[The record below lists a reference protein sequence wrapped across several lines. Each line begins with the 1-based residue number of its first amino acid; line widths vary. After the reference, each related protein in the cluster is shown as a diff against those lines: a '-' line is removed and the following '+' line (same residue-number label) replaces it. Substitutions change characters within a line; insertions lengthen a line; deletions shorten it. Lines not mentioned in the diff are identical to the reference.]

1 MATSSC
7 SPKGTSSFKFRS
19 TSGNP
24 LHKISASGSP
34 AHSSTL
40 GTERVFQDQRKN
52 EAKQVKR
59 PHRNAPDEGYT
70 YTPPL
75 PLNTCAGSPLMVF
88 GQPGPVSIVT
98 VFSSWGPQPVSVS
111 CPYCK
116 TFVTTQVCPQP
127 GLLTWLMCSGMAMLG
142 CVFGC
147 CFLPFCVYECQ
158 DVEHFCPNCRRILGV
173 FRRI

>member
-1 MATSSC
+1 MEKGAPGPSSL
-7 SPKGTSSFKFRS
+7 RS
-19 TSGNP
+19 HSLGVPTHTPPSEADS
-24 LHKISASGSP
+24 ISNQHGCACCLES
-34 AHSSTL
+34 
-40 GTERVFQDQRKN
+40 RVFFQDQRKN

-142 CVFGC
+142 CAA
-147 CFLPFCVYECQ
+147 L
-158 DVEHFCPNCRRILGV
+158 
-173 FRRI
+173 